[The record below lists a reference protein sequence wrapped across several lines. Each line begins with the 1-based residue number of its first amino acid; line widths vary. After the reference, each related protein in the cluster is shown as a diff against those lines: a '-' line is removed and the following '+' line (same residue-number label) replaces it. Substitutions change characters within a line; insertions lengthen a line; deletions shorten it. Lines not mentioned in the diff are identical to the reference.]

1 MILITT
7 EEIAV
12 YVKKEI
18 IRELFTNVKGFNH
31 CGVID
36 LWISGKTLDR
46 YISKV
51 SQYFLN
57 ETKEITNTA
66 KITYKPQS
74 RATLDKAKLTE
85 VLGDDLKPFEKV
97 TTYSVLRIK

>member
-36 LWISGKTLDR
+36 LWISGKSRRGLCS
-46 YISKV
+46 YIERMAR
-51 SQYFLN
+51 FNL
-57 ETKEITNTA
+57 
-66 KITYKPQS
+66 
-74 RATLDKAKLTE
+74 
-85 VLGDDLKPFEKV
+85 
-97 TTYSVLRIK
+97 